1 VFHTTAANITINGL
15 APGRDAL
22 ADMLTASSTTRS
34 IEQHEPFD
42 PRLWE
47 RAKELARQEEDLVEE
62 IAALRRR
69 MPGVAVEGARS
80 GFKDG
85 VEADERVLRERLEAA
100 ERDGG
105 LVVGKM
111 ERQEEVERAWER
123 GVQGLG
129 RLKRTMPEMVARKE
143 KAERVE
149 QYVLQ
154 MK

>member
-1 VFHTTAANITINGL
+1 
-15 APGRDAL
+15 
-22 ADMLTASSTTRS
+22 MLTASSTTRS
-34 IEQHEPFD
+34 IEQHEPFN

-69 MPGVAVEGARS
+69 VPGVVVERARS
-80 GFKDG
+80 GFKEGMD
-85 VEADERVLRERLEAA
+85 ADERVLKERLEAA
-100 ERDGG
+100 ENAGG

-111 ERQEEVERAWER
+111 ERQEEVERAWGK
-123 GVQGLG
+123 GVEGLG
-129 RLKRTMPEMVARKE
+129 RLKRTMPETVARKE
-143 KAERVE
+143 RAEMVE